1 MHIAGTKGKGSTS
14 AFTERILR
22 ECGLRTGL
30 YTSPHLRFETERFR
44 INGVAVSDELFAQH
58 FWHCYDRLHAS
69 CTPDLGMPTWFRMVR
84 LVSLRALSLTSL
96 CLQMT
101 LVCLDM
107 FVTQRLDVAVIE
119 VGVGGRADATTVVD
133 VCSHAIGAFVDRFF
147 AAGCLWCCFA
157 RL

>member
-1 MHIAGTKGKGSTS
+1 MVFVFVFIFFFFLVLLKISSLRVVHIAGTKGKGSTS

-58 FWHCYDRLHAS
+58 FWHCYDRLNAS

-84 LVSLRALSLTSL
+84 LVSLGAP
-96 CLQMT
+96 
-101 LVCLDM
+101 D
-107 FVTQRLDVAVIE
+107 
-119 VGVGGRADATTVVD
+119 
-133 VCSHAIGAFVDRFF
+133 SHLPR
-147 AAGCLWCCFA
+147 
-157 RL
+157 R